1 MPVDGAAKGRTMGR
15 IFLLTSAFFCLC
27 APAFAQADAIAGSAV
42 FKKCAPC
49 HSTEPVNR
57 VGPTLAGI
65 IGRPV
70 ASIKDYSYSDAM
82 TGFSDGGRVWNEAL
96 ISEYLMAPK
105 AVVPGT
111 RMTFA
116 GLRKIEDIANLIA
129 YLKKPGSP

>member
-1 MPVDGAAKGRTMGR
+1 MKHPLALTAA
-15 IFLLTSAFFCLC
+15 FLCLA
-27 APAFAQADAIAGSAV
+27 APALAEGDAIAGKTV

-49 HSTEPVNR
+49 HSTEQVNR

-70 ASIKDYSYSDAM
+70 ATIEDYNYSPAM
-82 TGFSDGGRVWNEAL
+82 RAFTEGGRVWSEAQ
-96 ISEYLMAPK
+96 IAEYLMAPK
-105 AVVPGT
+105 AMVPGT

-129 YLKKPGSP
+129 YLKNPASE

>member
-1 MPVDGAAKGRTMGR
+1 MRQ
-15 IFLLTSAFFCLC
+15 LLTLAAFLCLA
-27 APAFAQADAIAGSAV
+27 APALAEGDAVAGKVV

-65 IGRPV
+65 VGRPV
-70 ASIKDYSYSDAM
+70 ATIEDYGYSPAM
-82 TGFSDGGRVWNEAL
+82 RAFGEDGKVWSEAQ
-96 ISEYLMAPK
+96 IAEYLMSPK
-105 AVVPGT
+105 AMVPGT

-129 YLKKPGSP
+129 YLRAPAGY

>member
-1 MPVDGAAKGRTMGR
+1 MKHLLAWTAA
-15 IFLLTSAFFCLC
+15 FLCLA
-27 APAFAQADAIAGSAV
+27 APALAEGDAIAGKAV
-42 FKKCAPC
+42 FRKCAPC

-70 ASIKDYSYSDAM
+70 ASIADYDYSSAM
-82 TGFSDGGRVWNEAL
+82 KTFGEGGKVWSEAQ
-96 ISEYLMAPK
+96 IAEYLLSPK
-105 AVVPGT
+105 SIVPGT

-129 YLKKPGSP
+129 YLKSPASK

>member
-1 MPVDGAAKGRTMGR
+1 MKRLNALTA
-15 IFLLTSAFFCLC
+15 IFLCLA
-27 APAFAQADAIAGSAV
+27 APAFAEGDAVAGKMV

-65 IGRPV
+65 VGRPV
-70 ASIKDYSYSDAM
+70 ATIEDYTYSPAM
-82 TGFSDGGRVWNEAL
+82 RAFGEDGKVWSEVQIA
-96 ISEYLMAPK
+96 EYLMSPK
-105 AVVPGT
+105 AMVPGT

-129 YLKKPGSP
+129 YLRAPAGY

>member
-1 MPVDGAAKGRTMGR
+1 MKHFFAFAAA
-15 IFLLTSAFFCLC
+15 FLCLA
-27 APAFAQADAIAGSAV
+27 APALAEGDAIAGKAV
-42 FKKCAPC
+42 FRKCMPC
-49 HSTEPVNR
+49 HSTEPVTR

-70 ASIKDYSYSDAM
+70 ASIEDYNYSPAM
-82 TGFSDGGRVWNEAL
+82 RTFADGGRIWNEAQ
-96 ISEYLMAPK
+96 IAEYLLAPK

-129 YLKKPGSP
+129 YLKNPAAE

>member
-1 MPVDGAAKGRTMGR
+1 MKRLNALTA
-15 IFLLTSAFFCLC
+15 IFLCLA
-27 APAFAQADAIAGSAV
+27 APAFAEGDAVAGKVV

-65 IGRPV
+65 VGRPV
-70 ASIKDYSYSDAM
+70 ATIEDYTYSPAM
-82 TGFSDGGRVWNEAL
+82 RAFGEDGKVWSEAQ
-96 ISEYLMAPK
+96 IAEYLMSPK
-105 AVVPGT
+105 AMVPGT

-129 YLKKPGSP
+129 YLRAPAGY